1 MFWSLE
7 LDLRP
12 GEDTQTPALVPL
24 MAQHMEGGLMRG
36 ENELVYPFS
45 SRSIDIAQRIILTG
59 CPEYDNLR
67 SGQV

>member
-12 GEDTQTPALVPL
+12 GEDTQAPALVPL

-36 ENELVYPFS
+36 QNELVYPFS
-45 SRSIDIAQRIILTG
+45 SKWFDIASRIF
-59 CPEYDNLR
+59 
-67 SGQV
+67 